1 MRKKQNRKYWTDI
14 IFHTCDSI
22 QAPAQSKAAAAVITH
37 QQQATLSHFCCSLA
51 PSEFV
56 EMKWSQHRTRAQE
69 NRNSVFKQ
77 HTDREQ
83 VGDERKEE
91 RKPRFG
97 PKVFS
102 AISAPVR
109 AHLSPPSFLPPPS
122 NKKAIKRY
130 NWAVR
135 RAFPRCTAFHLEEKM
150 GKKGWKCRGGGGG
163 CLAGWCTCSSVCSSR
178 VESSYS
184 SGRNNPTVAASKRVR
199 QDHPHPSRKVRR
211 IAASAAAAAFG
222 SALPRSGLG
231 GFFWGSLNNSAS
243 VSARERS
250 GVGPLRSWY
259 WDLNKHTDS

>member
-150 GKKGWKCRGGGGG
+150 GKKGWKCRGGGG